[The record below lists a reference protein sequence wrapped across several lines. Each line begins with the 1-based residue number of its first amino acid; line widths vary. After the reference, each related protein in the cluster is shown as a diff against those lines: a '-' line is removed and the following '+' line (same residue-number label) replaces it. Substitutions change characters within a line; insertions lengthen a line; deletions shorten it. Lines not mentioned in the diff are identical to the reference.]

1 MKNHIKL
8 FVASILLVSSGAMAQ
23 SEISKYQP
31 GVTPEGA
38 VYFLP
43 KTALR
48 ITVQV
53 EKTTYKPGDFCKYA
67 DRYLRLNDVAQEA
80 SVSYKVT
87 NIGFTSFGMA
97 DTKKAYAVKYNAKSV
112 AANVKLADD
121 GRLLAIN
128 ADNKDYKNEPK
139 KFVAAPKP
147 ASVDPHKFLNED
159 ILSAGSVA
167 KMAELTAQDIY
178 EIRDSKNQLNRGE
191 ADFMPKDGEQLRIM
205 LANLDLQDQMLTRLF
220 TGTVEKDTAEYTFVV
235 CPEGEIG
242 KEVLFRLSKQ
252 RGLVDKDDLSG
263 VPYYLSVTDLK
274 ALPAVQ
280 PVSEDTK
287 KKNKKEETGIFVNV
301 PGKIKATVYKGVNR
315 MADFELYAGQFGRVE
330 LLSGELFNKR
340 ATTHLTLNPIT
351 GSVDRLDAEMP
362 K

>member
-1 MKNHIKL
+1 MNKIKL
-8 FVASILLVSSGAMAQ
+8 FAAIMLMMSSGAMAQ
-23 SEISKYQP
+23 SEISNYQP
-31 GVTPEGA
+31 GVTSEGA

-53 EKTTYKPGDFCKYA
+53 EKTTYTPGDFCKYA
-67 DRYLRLNDVAQEA
+67 DRYLRLNDVAQEP
-80 SVSYKVT
+80 SVSYRVT
-87 NIGFTSFGMA
+87 NIGFTSFGTA

-128 ADNKDYKNEPK
+128 ADNKDYKNEPQ

-147 ASVDPHKFLNED
+147 AAVDPHKFLNED

-205 LANLDLQDQMLTRLF
+205 LSNLDLQDQMLTKLF
-220 TGTVEKDTAEYTFVV
+220 TGTVEKDTTEQTFVV
-235 CPEGEIG
+235 CPDGELN
-242 KEVLFRLSKQ
+242 KEVIFRLSQQ

-263 VPYYLSVTDLK
+263 VPYYLSVSDLHS
-274 ALPAVQ
+274 LPAIQ
-280 PVSEDTK
+280 PVAEEAK

-301 PGKIKATVYKGVNR
+301 PGKIKATVYKGSKQ
-315 MADFELYAGQFGRVE
+315 MAEMELSAGQFGRVE

-340 ATTHLTLNPIT
+340 ATTHLTLNPVT
-351 GSVDRLDAEMP
+351 GAVDRLDAEMP